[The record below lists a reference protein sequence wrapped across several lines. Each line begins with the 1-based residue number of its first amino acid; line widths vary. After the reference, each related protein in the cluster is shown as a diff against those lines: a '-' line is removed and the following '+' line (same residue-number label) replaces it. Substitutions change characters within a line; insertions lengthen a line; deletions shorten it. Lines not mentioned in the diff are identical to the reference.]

1 MRVRSLGW
9 EGLEEKMATHSDI
22 LAWKISQRS
31 LVGNSLKS
39 GQESDMT
46 ERLSM
51 AHITVIKVNIVAF
64 TLCTGHFS
72 QGES

>member
-51 AHITVIKVNIVAF
+51 AHITVINVNIVAF